1 MQPFDDSL
9 PMILNRTLDAV
20 MPTYREL
27 FARHKLTEQ
36 QWRVLRVIWNS
47 RNVTSSQLSERTLLS
62 PPSLVSIIDRLEKK
76 GLVSRVRSVDDRRQ
90 VYVVASASG
99 RALQNDVTPGVVE
112 IQQRI
117 RNTISDREW
126 AALEK
131 TLKKIIGK
139 MQTAESDPDTG
150 AQGQAK

>member
-1 MQPFDDSL
+1 MQSFDDSL

-27 FARHKLTEQ
+27 FARYQLTEQ

-47 RNVTSSQLSERTLLS
+47 RNVTSSHLSERTLLS

-90 VYVVASASG
+90 VYVVATAEG
-99 RALQNDVTPGVVE
+99 RSLQADVTPGVVD
-112 IQQRI
+112 IQNRI
-117 RNTISDREW
+117 RATVSDREW
-126 AALEK
+126 AAMEK
-131 TLKKIIGK
+131 TLAKITAG
-139 MQTAESDPDTG
+139 MQSIDTDLG
-150 AQGQAK
+150 ATS